1 MSTPV
6 DAERAWADLQR
17 IRVPQERVYDELE
30 RCSGTSWRA
39 HLPIAIAMWV
49 YVAVSGLDL
58 PKWAVWA
65 VLAAYLVTLGAI
77 GVRASRR
84 SRMRLHRSRYTWRTT
99 AVFFTSAIAGGS
111 SIAVT
116 GWLVEWSRLAYGSLV
131 QATVCAGLFLLVT
144 APANRWAFA
153 PVRSYDGSG
162 R

>member
-1 MSTPV
+1 MSAPV

-30 RCSGTSWRA
+30 RCSGNGWRSY
-39 HLPIAIAMWV
+39 LPIAAAMWV

-58 PKWAVWA
+58 PGWAVWA
-65 VLAAYLVTLGAI
+65 VLAAYMAALGAM
-77 GVRASRR
+77 GVRAARK

-99 AVFFTSAIAGGS
+99 AVFFASAIAGGG
-111 SIAVT
+111 SILVT
-116 GWLVEWSRLAYGSLV
+116 GWLVEWADLAYGSLV